1 MRLSLGLHLVR
12 EGFVTPEQL
21 ILALDYQEQRRP
33 RIGQLA
39 LRARKMNVKQV
50 LDVLTRQSQTKVS
63 FGQVAVSL
71 EYLTAL
77 DVDLLLVEQRRETP
91 RVGEILVMQGAIAPE
106 ILETQVQT
114 LVATGVADDNI
125 VL

>member
-21 ILALDYQEQRRP
+21 ICALDYQEQRRP

-50 LDVLTRQSQTKVS
+50 LEVLTRQSQTKVS

-71 EYLTAL
+71 DYLTAL

-106 ILETQVQT
+106 ILETQVHA
-114 LVATGVADDNI
+114 LVATGVADDSI

>member
-1 MRLSLGLHLVR
+1 
-12 EGFVTPEQL
+12 
-21 ILALDYQEQRRP
+21 
-33 RIGQLA
+33 
-39 LRARKMNVKQV
+39 MNVKQV
-50 LDVLTRQSQTKVS
+50 LDVLSRQSQTKVS

-71 EYLTAL
+71 DYLTAL

-91 RVGEILVMQGAIAPE
+91 RVGEILVMQGALAPE
-106 ILETQVQT
+106 ILETQVQA